1 MAQPTRFCQPLQS
14 VDTRKKAI
22 NAPVRIKPHTPARRS
37 LLVITPIRL
46 KMNPRG
52 VARSIV
58 SPPRAEMGDPQP
70 GRNSVMTASAANG
83 ASEKQRPI
91 RHRPIL
97 RSGSGSAW
105 MIGGSAI
112 IRRSELHLYG
122 LACGRQRLE
131 VELDVDGDF
140 LAGHV
145 LWYSP

>member
-1 MAQPTRFCQPLQS
+1 MRTTPSRLRT
-14 VDTRKKAI
+14 
-22 NAPVRIKPHTPARRS
+22 KPS
-37 LLVITPIRL
+37 
-46 KMNPRG
+46 G

-58 SPPRAEMGDPQP
+58 NPPRVAMGDPQP

-91 RHRPIL
+91 RPRPIL

-112 IRRSELHLYG
+112 IRLSELHLYG
-122 LACGRQRLE
+122 LAGGCQRLE